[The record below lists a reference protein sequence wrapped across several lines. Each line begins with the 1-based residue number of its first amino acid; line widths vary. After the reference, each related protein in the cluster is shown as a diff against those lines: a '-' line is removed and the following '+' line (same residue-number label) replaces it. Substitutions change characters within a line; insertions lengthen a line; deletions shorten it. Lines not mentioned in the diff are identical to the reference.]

1 MKRSS
6 STDSTRNLGPLIGA
20 IDQGTSSS
28 RFMVFSA
35 HTAELVTYH
44 QIPVLPDSDCTHKG
58 WIQCDP
64 MRLLSTVEECI
75 ERTIDNMEKLDLDP
89 WDIVAIGIT
98 NQRESV
104 ILWDKNTGKPFYPAI
119 LWCDARTEDTTLK
132 KLMSE
137 TPYWRHEYVRYNSG
151 LPIHSYFSAIKVK
164 WLMENVPE
172 VRDAIKEKRVLFG
185 TVDTW
190 LLWNLAERI
199 HVTDVTNAS
208 RTSLMNIETLEWDE
222 NLCSFFGI
230 PMTIL
235 PEIRSCSEIYGP
247 LSRGRLAGVPIS
259 GCIGDQQAALVG
271 QKCLRPGEMKATYGT
286 GCFILKNIGPKI
298 LHSRRGLLTT
308 VAYKAGPDSLP
319 VYALEGSI
327 SFAGGAVDWLRDCL
341 GINLYEL
348 DNVEDSGDVYFVPA
362 FSGLFSPHWRPDARG
377 IIMGLNRF
385 SSKEHIFRATLEAAA
400 YQTRDI
406 LEAMYEEFNETD
418 SPSSLLVDGGL
429 TENGSAMQI
438 LSDILGIPVLK
449 PSMSETTALGA
460 AIMAGRAEG
469 IEVWDTRLE
478 SPSTKITVDH
488 FLPHMS
494 REERHRRYEKWKNAV
509 ERSLSWTSLTP
520 KMDMESRLFSSI
532 PCTIFLMTGLILL
545 IVSEKMKQSP

>member
-58 WIQCDP
+58 WIQPGSLGHCGNRHNKSKRVCHSLGQEHWETFLP
-64 MRLLSTVEECI
+64 CH
-75 ERTIDNMEKLDLDP
+75 
-89 WDIVAIGIT
+89 
-98 NQRESV
+98 
-104 ILWDKNTGKPFYPAI
+104 
-119 LWCDARTEDTTLK
+119 TLK
-132 KLMSE
+132 LLIGGM
-137 TPYWRHEYVRYNSG
+137 
-151 LPIHSYFSAIKVK
+151 IK

-222 NLCSFFGI
+222 NLCSFF
-230 PMTIL
+230 
-235 PEIRSCSEIYGP
+235 C
-247 LSRGRLAGVPIS
+247 RGRLAGVPIS

-319 VYALEGSI
+319 VLPWYQFPFLV
-327 SFAGGAVDWLRDCL
+327 F
-341 GINLYEL
+341 
-348 DNVEDSGDVYFVPA
+348 
-362 FSGLFSPHWRPDARG
+362 FSPHWRPDARG

-494 REERHRRYEKWKNAV
+494 REERHRRYEKWKKHRRKKSQLDITN
-509 ERSLSWTSLTP
+509 S
-520 KMDMESRLFSSI
+520 
-532 PCTIFLMTGLILL
+532 
-545 IVSEKMKQSP
+545 